1 MASSPTASD
10 EPLAAA
16 VLLGWRVAELYAL
29 VDDTGIPASDTL
41 LPAHGSLEPADQLEL
56 QLRAACGDARRAG
69 VTSEGAA
76 LDALVALARAAPGS
90 AAEAETFRAQLRS
103 CHIEVQKDLWALD
116 EAAGKAYELGNGLSD
131 TYGRVC
137 RAYRR
142 DGEEPSETWEQVFLP
157 ARIERLKRLLDDLQS
172 RLNAGGVAVVRA
184 QLDAWCAGVQARLRT
199 GEAPSEELV
208 RDGVR
213 RQTVIWRQLL
223 AGDKAPDAYL
233 DRHARAGLR
242 DDLRRLIWR
251 RYRRWSVVLGAALF
265 ALVLAL
271 PHLISAYETGFV
283 RTGLASALVAIA
295 GAVGITKVSILLTVR
310 GRLDQWAQL
319 LWDRALVQRV
329 VEATLTLD
337 SVLPPPAR
345 RMRGY
350 GVLSNGGP
358 ASPRRVEVL
367 GQAVVEQHL
376 HVGRGHRPCV
386 VRVLGLTR
394 PEPERIDAASGGGGV
409 RRGDGQAIGAV
420 VERLVRVR
428 RARLVPANPVPAHL
442 GVAGELGL
450 EGEHQVLVLDRVA
463 ARGLPAPALPAGDPL
478 RHRVE
483 HQAGVRDD
491 ADAAA
496 GRQRPQALDRGR
508 ELHAVV
514 RRVRGAAVQLERR
527 LSVRRHDDRGPAAG
541 AGVAAAGAVGPH
553 QRLPGTGLDRGLG
566 EAGGAAADG
575 WHGARS

>member
-1 MASSPTASD
+1 MASSPTPPD

-69 VTSEGAA
+69 VTSDGAD
-76 LDALVALARAAPGS
+76 LDALVVLARAAPGS
-90 AAEAETFRAQLRS
+90 PAAAEAFRAQLRC

-116 EAAGKAYELGNGLSD
+116 ESAGKAYELGNGLSD

-142 DGEEPSETWEQVFLP
+142 DGEEPGETWEQVFLP

-199 GEAPSEELV
+199 GEVPSEQLV

-223 AGDKAPDAYL
+223 AGDKEPDAYL

-251 RYRRWSVVLGAALF
+251 RYRRWSFVLAAALF
-265 ALVLAL
+265 VLVLAL

-283 RTGLASALVAIA
+283 RTGLASALVAVA
-295 GAVGITKVSILLTVR
+295 GAAGITKVSILLTVR

-345 RMRGY
+345 RLRAY
-350 GVLSNGGP
+350 GVLSSGGP
-358 ASPRRVEVL
+358 AAPDGSRSWGRPWSNSTSTSVE
-367 GQAVVEQHL
+367 GI
-376 HVGRGHRPCV
+376 GR
-386 VRVLGLTR
+386 
-394 PEPERIDAASGGGGV
+394 A
-409 RRGDGQAIGAV
+409 
-420 VERLVRVR
+420 
-428 RARLVPANPVPAHL
+428 
-442 GVAGELGL
+442 
-450 EGEHQVLVLDRVA
+450 
-463 ARGLPAPALPAGDPL
+463 
-478 RHRVE
+478 
-483 HQAGVRDD
+483 
-491 ADAAA
+491 
-496 GRQRPQALDRGR
+496 
-508 ELHAVV
+508 
-514 RRVRGAAVQLERR
+514 
-527 LSVRRHDDRGPAAG
+527 
-541 AGVAAAGAVGPH
+541 
-553 QRLPGTGLDRGLG
+553 
-566 EAGGAAADG
+566 
-575 WHGARS
+575 

>member
-1 MASSPTASD
+1 MPSSPTAPD

-29 VDDTGIPASDTL
+29 VDDTGMPASDTL

-69 VTSEGAA
+69 VTSKGAA
-76 LDALVALARAAPGS
+76 LDDLVALARAAPGS
-90 AAEAETFRAQLRS
+90 PAAAETFRYQLRS

-184 QLDAWCAGVQARLRT
+184 QLDAWCAGVQARLKS
-199 GEAPSEELV
+199 GEPPSEQLV
-208 RDGVR
+208 REGVR

-223 AGDKAPDAYL
+223 AGDKAPEAYL

-251 RYRRWSVVLGAALF
+251 RYRRWSIVLGAALF
-265 ALVLAL
+265 VLALAL

-283 RTGLASALVAIA
+283 QTGLASGLVAVA
-295 GAVGITKVSILLTVR
+295 GAAGITRVSILLTVR

-319 LWDRALVQRV
+319 LWDRALAQKV

-345 RMRGY
+345 RARVCD
-350 GVLSNGGP
+350 VLSSGGP
-358 ASPRRVEVL
+358 AS
-367 GQAVVEQHL
+367 
-376 HVGRGHRPCV
+376 
-386 VRVLGLTR
+386 
-394 PEPERIDAASGGGGV
+394 
-409 RRGDGQAIGAV
+409 
-420 VERLVRVR
+420 
-428 RARLVPANPVPAHL
+428 
-442 GVAGELGL
+442 
-450 EGEHQVLVLDRVA
+450 
-463 ARGLPAPALPAGDPL
+463 
-478 RHRVE
+478 
-483 HQAGVRDD
+483 
-491 ADAAA
+491 
-496 GRQRPQALDRGR
+496 
-508 ELHAVV
+508 
-514 RRVRGAAVQLERR
+514 
-527 LSVRRHDDRGPAAG
+527 
-541 AGVAAAGAVGPH
+541 
-553 QRLPGTGLDRGLG
+553 
-566 EAGGAAADG
+566 ADG
-575 WHGARS
+575 PRSWGRPWSNSTATSVEGIGRA